1 MLLIL
6 VQVQQEGEK
15 GEEGEKEIEMTNR
28 NAASRSFQVCSL
40 SSLQLTF
47 DFRNQKIPTGL
58 NNKGNYC
65 LT

>member
-15 GEEGEKEIEMTNR
+15 GEKEIEMTEMLPR
-28 NAASRSFQVCSL
+28 DLSRFAPSL
-40 SSLQLTF
+40 KLTF
-47 DFRNQKIPTGL
+47 DFRNQKIPTAL
-58 NNKGNYC
+58 NNKGNHC